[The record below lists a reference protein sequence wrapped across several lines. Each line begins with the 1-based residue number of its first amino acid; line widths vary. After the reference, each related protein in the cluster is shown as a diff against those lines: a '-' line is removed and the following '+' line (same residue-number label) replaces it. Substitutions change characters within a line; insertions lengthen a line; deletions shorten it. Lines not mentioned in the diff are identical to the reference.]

1 MTIWNSE
8 LPLLHGDGRHL
19 VNIEWRL
26 AELRTR
32 PKRLRRAYSR
42 RLLLEAHWLGL
53 SWLLISGL
61 QRIDLVMLDHCRLL
75 VVLLLLLV
83 LLLLVLLLLVL
94 LVLLLVLLLLL
105 LMKLL
110 VLLLLLLAH
119 AGLLELHRGSLGHLL
134 NHLLRL
140 LRLWTPSI

>member
-1 MTIWNSE
+1 M
-8 LPLLHGDGRHL
+8 
-19 VNIEWRL
+19 NIEWRL

-75 VVLLLLLV
+75 VFLLLLLM
-83 LLLLVLLLLVL
+83 LLLLLLLLLL

-105 LMKLL
+105 LMMLL
-110 VLLLLLLAH
+110 LLLLLLAH
-119 AGLLELHRGSLGHLL
+119 AGLLELHRGSLVHLL
-134 NHLLRL
+134 NNLLRL